1 VTDTPS
7 EADGRAFRLALLEVT
22 SFLIITQRKTRV
34 FTGSYDQLMEQYR
47 KVMTHNLVAGW
58 WGIPF
63 GLVWTPLALRKNA
76 RARKKLEEIASQPPS
91 AAPGE

>member
-1 VTDTPS
+1 VTDTPPG
-7 EADGRAFRLALLEVT
+7 ADGRAFRLALLEVT
-22 SFLIITQRKTRV
+22 SYLIVTQRKTRV
-34 FTGSYDQLMEQYR
+34 YTGSYDQLMEQYR

-76 RARKKLEEIASQPPS
+76 QARKKLEEIASQPPS
-91 AAPGE
+91 APPGE

>member
-1 VTDTPS
+1 VTDTPPG
-7 EADGRAFRLALLEVT
+7 ADGRAFRLALLEVT
-22 SFLIITQRKTRV
+22 SYLIVTQRKTRV
-34 FTGSYDQLMEQYR
+34 YTGSYDQLMDHCR

-76 RARKKLEEIASQPPS
+76 QAKKKLAEIASQPPS

>member
-1 VTDTPS
+1 VTDTPPG
-7 EADGRAFRLALLEVT
+7 ADGRAFRLALLEVT
-22 SFLIITQRKTRV
+22 SYLIVTQRKTRV
-34 FTGSYDQLMEQYR
+34 YTGSYDQLMEQYR

-76 RARKKLEEIASQPPS
+76 QARKKLEEIASQPPS